1 MLLVNYGYY
10 LYNIGMSGHSKWASI
25 KHQKA
30 ATDAKRGA
38 VFTKLANTIAVA
50 AKQGGADPETNFS
63 LRLAIQ
69 KAKAANMPA
78 SNIERSIK
86 RGSGQL
92 GGDQIEEITYEGYG
106 PGGSAIIIETATDNR
121 NRTGPDVRT
130 ALSKAGGRLADAGS
144 VVYQFDQKGVI
155 RLQPGDLEAAT
166 LDAIEAGAD
175 DVEEEDGTL
184 VVFTAPKQLNA
195 VRTKLTEMGY
205 DINAAALA
213 YIPKT
218 TILVEDEKTARQ
230 LLRLMDALDDMDDV
244 SATHANFD
252 ISEAL
257 MRALA

>member
-1 MLLVNYGYY
+1 
-10 LYNIGMSGHSKWASI
+10 MSGHSKWASI

-38 VFTKLANTIAVA
+38 AFTKLANAVAVA
-50 AKQGGADPETNFS
+50 AKQGGADPETNFA

-69 KAKAANMPA
+69 KAKAANMPS
-78 SNIERSIK
+78 SNIDRSIK

-155 RLQPGDLEAAT
+155 RFKPNDLEAAT

-175 DVEEEDGTL
+175 DIEEDDNVL
-184 VVFTAPKQLNA
+184 VVYTAPKQLNA
-195 VRTKLTEMGY
+195 VRTKLAEMGHAI
-205 DINAAALA
+205 DEAALA
-213 YIPKT
+213 YIPKST
-218 TILVEDEKTARQ
+218 VMIEDEKTARQ
-230 LLRLMDALDDMDDV
+230 LLRLMDILDDMDDV

-252 ISEAL
+252 IAESL
-257 MRALA
+257 MQALA

>member
-1 MLLVNYGYY
+1 
-10 LYNIGMSGHSKWASI
+10 MSGHSKWASI

-38 VFTKLANTIAVA
+38 AFTKLANTIAVA
-50 AKQGGADPETNFS
+50 AKQGGPDPETNFA

-69 KAKAANMPA
+69 KAKAGNMPA
-78 SNIERSIK
+78 ANIERSIK

-92 GGDQIEEITYEGYG
+92 AGDQIEEITYEGYG

-130 ALSKAGGRLADAGS
+130 ALGKSGGRLADAGS

-155 RLQPGDLEAAT
+155 RLRPDDLEAAT

-175 DVEEEDGTL
+175 DVEAEGDQL
-184 VVFTAPKQLNA
+184 VVYTVANRLNA
-195 VRTKLTEMGY
+195 VRTALSGMGY
-205 DINAAALA
+205 VIEEAALA
-213 YIPKT
+213 YLPKT
-218 TILVEDEKTARQ
+218 SIMIEDEKTARQ
-230 LLRLMDALDDMDDV
+230 LLRLMDILDDMDDV
-244 SATHANFD
+244 TATHANFD
-252 ISEAL
+252 ITEEL